1 VPSDRSHHY
10 LIDPSVVFLNHGS
23 FGACA
28 RPVFA
33 EYQRLQLEME
43 HQPVRWLQREADTRL
58 ATARVALAEYV
69 GCAPDEVVYF
79 PNPTTAINMVAR
91 SLALEPGDEVL
102 TTDHE
107 YGALDRT
114 WRVVCAHAGAHW
126 VKAPLPLPIRSFDD
140 VVERVWAARTDRTKV
155 LFISHLTSA
164 TAMRFPVEELVRRA
178 RAEGILTI
186 VDGAHVPGH
195 LPLHLG
201 DLGADIYTGA
211 CHKWMCAPKG
221 SAFLYARRDVQHLLK
236 PLVVSWGWE
245 AEAPSGS
252 AFVDH
257 HEWQGTRDLSAYL
270 ATPAAIE
277 WTREC
282 AALGVPERCH
292 RLLVD
297 ALARIDELTGL
308 GSVYPDH
315 STTSVGQLG
324 VARLPDL
331 DTAVLKAR
339 LFDEHR
345 IEVPVHRFQDQP
357 LIRVSIADHTGDDD
371 VDALIGA
378 LAVLLPELATSW
390 P

>member
-28 RPVFA
+28 RPVFD

-43 HQPVRWLQREADTRL
+43 RQPVKWLQREAAERL
-58 ATARVALAEYV
+58 GVARAALADYV

-79 PNPTTAINMVAR
+79 PNPTTAINMVAK
-91 SLALEPGDEVL
+91 SLRLEAGDEVL

-107 YGALDRT
+107 YGAMDRT
-114 WRVVCAHAGAHW
+114 WRVVCGDAGARW
-126 VKAPLPLPIRSFDD
+126 VKAELPMPMLSVDD

-178 RAEGILTI
+178 RAAGILTI

-195 LPLHLG
+195 LPLHLT

-211 CHKWMCAPKG
+211 CHKWMCGAKG

-245 AEAPSGS
+245 ADAPSDS
-252 AFVDH
+252 QFVDH
-257 HEWQGTRDLSAYL
+257 HEWQGTRDLAPFL
-270 ATPAAIE
+270 ATPAAID
-277 WTREC
+277 WTRDC

-292 RLLVD
+292 QLTAD
-297 ALARIDELTGL
+297 ALARIDGLTGL
-308 GSVYPDH
+308 DSVYPEH
-315 STTSVGQLG
+315 TTTWFGQLG
-324 VARLPDL
+324 VARLPDV
-331 DTAVLKAR
+331 DTLALKAR
-339 LFDEHR
+339 LYDEHR
-345 IEVPVHRFQDQP
+345 VEVPVHRFQDQP
-357 LIRVSIADHTGDDD
+357 LIRVSIADHNGPDD
-371 VDALIGA
+371 VDALISA
-378 LAVLLPELATSW
+378 LATLLPQLQR
-390 P
+390 